1 MSRSSLFLLS
11 IEGDASIDLN
21 IYSLYVYKCIYTYI
35 YIIYIYIYIIV
46 LYIYTILYYINI
58 SMINSIY
65 LQDIGI
71 WMHLVQ

>member
-35 YIIYIYIYIIV
+35 YIIYIHIYYSIIYIQ
-46 LYIYTILYYINI
+46 YYII
-58 SMINSIY
+58 LIY
-65 LQDIGI
+65 P
-71 WMHLVQ
+71 